1 MHGINRPNLVCL
13 NHLTFPIY
21 INKFYKKVMELAIM
35 KNAGWQSIGF
45 LLLIFILTVGLSY
58 LAFNENSSEVDNEE
72 RRMSIALVNEDEG
85 RSEERRVGKEC
96 RLRMIKEEIEKNKVI
111 EFAL

>member
-1 MHGINRPNLVCL
+1 M
-13 NHLTFPIY
+13 FKSSY
-21 INKFYKKVMELAIM
+21 ISYLHKRFLLKKVMELAIM

-85 RSEERRVGKEC
+85 AIFGDRKST
-96 RLRMIKEEIEKNKVI
+96 RLNSSHVAISYAV
-111 EFAL
+111 FCL